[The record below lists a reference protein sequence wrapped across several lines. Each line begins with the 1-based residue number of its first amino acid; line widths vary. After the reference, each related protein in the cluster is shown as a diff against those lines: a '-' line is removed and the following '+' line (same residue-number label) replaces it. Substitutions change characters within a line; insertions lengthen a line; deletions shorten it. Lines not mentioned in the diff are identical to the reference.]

1 MCSQLSYLVGTIAV
15 AAMRRHTLTGT
26 MSPSISTVADAH
38 KERAIGTIMTA
49 FTADPALRWVL
60 PDPQQYLT
68 HGPEFVRRFCGRAFD
83 NQSAFVAEGF
93 MGAAL
98 WLPPGVDPDGEGID
112 EWMNEAVPEEKQ
124 SKVSAFFDEMDKYH
138 PHEPIWYLA
147 MIGVD
152 PARQGMGLG
161 SALLAHALAAVDREA
176 KPAYLEA
183 TTESSR
189 DLYAR
194 HGFEV
199 IGTIQAADSP
209 PMFPMVRKAR

>member
-1 MCSQLSYLVGTIAV
+1 MTST
-15 AAMRRHTLTGT
+15 T
-26 MSPSISTVADAH
+26 SPAISTVAGADNEHAV
-38 KERAIGTIMTA
+38 ATIVTA

-68 HGPEFVRRFCGRAFD
+68 YTPEFVRRFCGRAFEG
-83 NQSAFVAEGF
+83 QSAFAVEGF

-98 WLPPGVDPDGEGID
+98 WLRPGVEPDD
-112 EWMNEAVPEEKQ
+112 ESLAELMQRAVHEEDQEKT
-124 SKVSAFFDEMDKYH
+124 SALFDQLAEYH
-138 PHEPIWYLA
+138 PHEPLWYLA

-161 SALLAHALAAVDREA
+161 SALLAHALAEVDREA

-183 TTESSR
+183 TTERSR

-199 IGTIQAADSP
+199 TGTIQVADSP
-209 PMFPMVRKAR
+209 PLFAMLRKAR

>member
-1 MCSQLSYLVGTIAV
+1 
-15 AAMRRHTLTGT
+15 LTKT
-26 MSPSISTVADAH
+26 TSPSISTVAIAD
-38 KERAIGTIMTA
+38 KERAIATIMTA

-68 HGPEFVRRFCGRAFD
+68 GGPEFVRRFCGRAFE
-83 NQSAFVAEGF
+83 NESGFVAEGF

-98 WLPPGVDPDGEGID
+98 WLPPGVDPDAEGLE
-112 EWMNEAVPEEKQ
+112 EWMNEAVPEADLD
-124 SKVSAFFDEMDKYH
+124 KVSAFFDEMDKYH
-138 PHEPIWYLA
+138 PHEPIWYLP

-161 SALLAHALAAVDREA
+161 SALLAHALTRVDRDA

-199 IGTIQAADSP
+199 IGTIQAGDSP
-209 PMFPMVRKAR
+209 PMFPMLRKAR

>member
-1 MCSQLSYLVGTIAV
+1 MTSKTSL
-15 AAMRRHTLTGT
+15 
-26 MSPSISTVADAH
+26 SISTVASGDN
-38 KERAIGTIMTA
+38 ERAIGTIMTA

-60 PDPQQYLT
+60 PDPHQYLT

-83 NQSAFVAEGF
+83 NQSGFVAEGF
-93 MGAAL
+93 RGAAL
-98 WLPPGVDPDGEGID
+98 WLPPGVDSDSDRLEA
-112 EWMNEAVPEEKQ
+112 WMDEAVAKEDQ
-124 SKVSAFFDEMDKYH
+124 DKVSAFFDEMDKYH

-161 SALLAHALAAVDREA
+161 SALLAHALARVDREA

>member
-1 MCSQLSYLVGTIAV
+1 MTST
-15 AAMRRHTLTGT
+15 T
-26 MSPSISTVADAH
+26 SPSVSTVANAE
-38 KERAIGTIMTA
+38 KERAISTITTA
-49 FTADPALRWVL
+49 FTADPPVRWML

-68 HGPEFVRRFCGRAFD
+68 HFPEFVRRFCGSAFD
-83 NQSAFVAEGF
+83 NQSGFVAEDF

-98 WLPPGVDPDGEGID
+98 WLPPRVDPDGEGMG
-112 EWMNEAVPEEKQ
+112 EWMTEAVPEEDQ
-124 SKVSAFFDEMDKYH
+124 DNVSAFFDEMDKYH

-152 PARQGMGLG
+152 PARQGLGLG
-161 SALLAHALAAVDREA
+161 SAMLSHALERVDRHA

-183 TTESSR
+183 TTTRSR

-209 PMFPMVRKAR
+209 PMYPMLRKAR

>member
-1 MCSQLSYLVGTIAV
+1 MTE
-15 AAMRRHTLTGT
+15 TT
-26 MSPSISTVADAH
+26 SPSISTVPGAEN
-38 KERAIGTIMTA
+38 ERAIATIVTA
-49 FTADPALRWVL
+49 FSGDRILRWVF

-68 HGPEFVRRFCGRAFD
+68 YAPEFVRRFCGRAFEG
-83 NQSAFVAEGF
+83 QSAFAVEGF
-93 MGAAL
+93 KGAAL
-98 WLPPGVDPDGEGID
+98 WLRPGVDPDGEGV
-112 EWMNEAVPEEKQ
+112 EELLQRAVPKTDQ
-124 SKVSAFFDEMDKYH
+124 QKVFAFFEEMDKHH

-152 PARQGMGLG
+152 PSCQGMGLG
-161 SALLAHALAAVDREA
+161 SALLTHALAEVDREA

-183 TTESSR
+183 TSERNR

-199 IGTIQAADSP
+199 TGTVQATDSP

>member
-1 MCSQLSYLVGTIAV
+1 MTST
-15 AAMRRHTLTGT
+15 T
-26 MSPSISTVADAH
+26 SPSISIVADAD
-38 KERAIGTIMTA
+38 KARAIATIMTA

-83 NQSAFVAEGF
+83 NQSGFVAEGF

-98 WLPPGVDPDGEGID
+98 WLPPGVDPDGEGIE
-112 EWMNEAVPEEKQ
+112 EWIKEAVPEEDQ
-124 SKVSAFFDEMDKYH
+124 NKVSAFFDEMDRYH
-138 PHEPIWYLA
+138 PHEPICYLP

-152 PARQGMGLG
+152 PASQGMGLG

-176 KPAYLEA
+176 KAAYLEA
-183 TTESSR
+183 PTERRR
-189 DLYAR
+189 DLYIR

-199 IGTIQAADSP
+199 IGTIQTADSP
-209 PMFPMVRKAR
+209 PMFPMLRKAR

>member
-1 MCSQLSYLVGTIAV
+1 LTSTTSPSVSTIADV
-15 AAMRRHTLTGT
+15 
-26 MSPSISTVADAH
+26 D
-38 KERAIGTIMTA
+38 KERAIATIMTA
-49 FTADPALRWVL
+49 FTADPPVRWVL

-68 HGPEFVRRFCGRAFD
+68 HGPGIVRRFCGRAFD
-83 NQSAFVAEGF
+83 NQSGFVTEGF

-98 WLPPGVDPDGEGID
+98 WLPPGIDPDGEGIE
-112 EWMNEAVPEEKQ
+112 EWIKEAVPEEDQ
-124 SKVSAFFDEMDKYH
+124 NKVSAFFDEMDKYH

>member
-1 MCSQLSYLVGTIAV
+1 MAGIESCGLYRRRSQRRRPLTSTTSSSISAV
-15 AAMRRHTLTGT
+15 AG
-26 MSPSISTVADAH
+26 ADS
-38 KERAIGTIMTA
+38 ERAIATIMTA
-49 FTADPALRWVL
+49 FAGDPAVRWVL

-68 HGPEFVRRFCGRAFD
+68 YGPEFVRRFCGKAFEGK
-83 NQSAFVAEGF
+83 SAFVGEGF

-98 WLPPGVDPDGEGID
+98 WLRPGVEPDGESVG
-112 EWMNEAVPEEKQ
+112 ELMLEAVPEKDRQKISE
-124 SKVSAFFDEMDKYH
+124 FFEQIDEYH
-138 PHEPIWYLA
+138 PHEPVWHLA

-152 PARQGMGLG
+152 PTCQGKGLG
-161 SALLAHALAAVDREA
+161 SALLAHTLAEVDREA

-183 TTESSR
+183 STERSR

-199 IGTIQAADSP
+199 IGTIQTADSP

>member
-1 MCSQLSYLVGTIAV
+1 MSDIASCGALVPRAAKRWHTLTSTTTPSISAV
-15 AAMRRHTLTGT
+15 AA
-26 MSPSISTVADAH
+26 SDNEQAVA
-38 KERAIGTIMTA
+38 TIVTA

-68 HGPEFVRRFCGRAFD
+68 YGAEFVRRFCGKAFESK
-83 NQSAFVAEGF
+83 SAYVAEGF

-98 WLPPGVDPDGEGID
+98 WLRPGSEPDGESLD
-112 EWMNEAVPEEKQ
+112 ELMQDAIPEEDQ
-124 SKVSAFFDEMDKYH
+124 QKVSEFFDQMDVYH
-138 PHEPIWYLA
+138 PQEPVWYLA

-152 PARQGMGLG
+152 PTGQGMGLG
-161 SALLAHALAAVDREA
+161 SALLAHTLAEVDREA

-183 TTESSR
+183 TTERSR

-194 HGFEV
+194 YGFKV

-209 PMFPMVRKAR
+209 PMFPMLRQAR

>member
-1 MCSQLSYLVGTIAV
+1 MTST
-15 AAMRRHTLTGT
+15 T
-26 MSPSISTVADAH
+26 SPPISTVAAADN
-38 KERAIGTIMTA
+38 ERAVATIVTA
-49 FTADPALRWVL
+49 FSGDPAMRWVF

-68 HGPEFVRRFCGRAFD
+68 HGPEFVRRFCGKAFD
-83 NQSAFVAEGF
+83 GESAYAVEGF

-98 WLPPGVDPDGEGID
+98 WLRPGEEPDE
-112 EWMNEAVPEEKQ
+112 ESLVELLMRAVPEEDQ
-124 SKVSAFFDEMDKYH
+124 EKVFGLFEEMDKYH
-138 PHEPIWYLA
+138 PHEPLWYLP

-161 SALLAHALAAVDREA
+161 SALLTYCLAEVDRES

-183 TTESSR
+183 TSERSR

-199 IGTIQAADSP
+199 IAEVQAADSP
-209 PMFPMVRKAR
+209 TMFGMLRKAR

>member
-1 MCSQLSYLVGTIAV
+1 
-15 AAMRRHTLTGT
+15 
-26 MSPSISTVADAH
+26 
-38 KERAIGTIMTA
+38 
-49 FTADPALRWVL
+49 
-60 PDPQQYLT
+60 
-68 HGPEFVRRFCGRAFD
+68 
-83 NQSAFVAEGF
+83 
-93 MGAAL
+93 
-98 WLPPGVDPDGEGID
+98 
-112 EWMNEAVPEEKQ
+112 
-124 SKVSAFFDEMDKYH
+124 
-138 PHEPIWYLA
+138 

>member
-1 MCSQLSYLVGTIAV
+1 MTSTTSSLV
-15 AAMRRHTLTGT
+15 
-26 MSPSISTVADAH
+26 STVAAAE
-38 KERAIGTIMTA
+38 KERAVSTIMAA
-49 FTADPALRWVL
+49 FIADPPARWML
-60 PDPQQYLT
+60 PDPHQYLT
-68 HGPEFVRRFCGRAFD
+68 HFPEFVHRVCGSAFD

-98 WLPPGVDPDGEGID
+98 WLPPGVDPDGEGIGQ
-112 EWMNEAVPEEKQ
+112 WMNEAVPEADQ
-124 SKVSAFFDEMDKYH
+124 DKVSAFFDEIGKYH
-138 PHEPIWYLA
+138 PREPIWYLA

-152 PARQGMGLG
+152 PARQGLGLG
-161 SALLAHALAAVDREA
+161 SAMLSHALERVDRDG

-183 TTESSR
+183 STTGSR

-209 PMFPMVRKAR
+209 TMYPMLRKAR

>member
-1 MCSQLSYLVGTIAV
+1 MTST
-15 AAMRRHTLTGT
+15 T
-26 MSPSISTVADAH
+26 SPSISIVADAD
-38 KERAIGTIMTA
+38 KARAIATIMTA

-83 NQSAFVAEGF
+83 NQSGFVAEGF
-93 MGAAL
+93 VGAAL
-98 WLPPGVDPDGEGID
+98 WLPPGVDPDGEGIE
-112 EWMNEAVPEEKQ
+112 EWIKEAVPEEDQ
-124 SKVSAFFDEMDKYH
+124 NKVSAFFDEMDKYH

-161 SALLAHALAAVDREA
+161 SALLAHALARVDIEA

-209 PMFPMVRKAR
+209 PMFPMLRKAR